1 MRTCRPLS
9 STASRGK
16 GRTPWSERAWLDT
29 VRLYVPVL
37 NAAGPVSFEGD
48 GAVTPVLIVDACR
61 SGSVQTTQMAPLLVP
76 GPVVLLVIWLVVSD
90 RRRRRTLLRR
100 FRSEWGRVSTQ
111 ERDLAAVA
119 LYHRTMPAGT
129 TGDELDE
136 RTASDLDLDAVFEK
150 LDRTETRVTAD
161 KTERHRIQFS
171 LTRLR
176 GHSGDLWWLAQPGV
190 LEPKPWDVVFPLLPP
205 VVPLALAL
213 ATVWP
218 HRPPAW

>member
-1 MRTCRPLS
+1 
-9 STASRGK
+9 
-16 GRTPWSERAWLDT
+16 
-29 VRLYVPVL
+29 
-37 NAAGPVSFEGD
+37 
-48 GAVTPVLIVDACR
+48 
-61 SGSVQTTQMAPLLVP
+61 MAPLLVP

-150 LDRTETRVTAD
+150 LDRTED
-161 KTERHRIQFS
+161 QGHR
-171 LTRLR
+171 
-176 GHSGDLWWLAQPGV
+176 G
-190 LEPKPWDVVFPLLPP
+190 
-205 VVPLALAL
+205 
-213 ATVWP
+213 
-218 HRPPAW
+218 